1 MDEDTPEVSGLMQRW
16 GFKEDFLLTLLF
28 LILQARKYTFDYNS
42 ANLDCCS
49 ISEDPCKDSW
59 SQQPQLL
66 LAKSLEQDQIK
77 KKIHSSEQ
85 QTPIAQ
91 GNKPAQGEEPQ
102 SISHSCPA
110 TLSSVTLRG
119 LSDRR
124 TTPKIWQQ
132 HLQGGCSAGAH
143 RREGEEG
150 KRCI

>member
-77 KKIHSSEQ
+77 KKKKKIHSSEQ
-85 QTPIAQ
+85 QT
-91 GNKPAQGEEPQ
+91 
-102 SISHSCPA
+102 S
-110 TLSSVTLRG
+110 TR
-119 LSDRR
+119 RR
-124 TTPKIWQQ
+124 TPEHKPLLPSHIV
-132 HLQGGCSAGAH
+132 LSYAERAL
-143 RREGEEG
+143 R
-150 KRCI
+150 